1 MKLLLLSL
9 WLISYLVISGCASSA
24 KNLPLYDG
32 VKNDAMKNGS
42 SDQVRVQYLGV
53 GGYLIRYGD
62 TAIMTAPSFTNP
74 SLFKLMSLT
83 RLEADFEVIDQLM
96 PPAEDVEIMLV
107 GHSHYDHLLDVPY
120 VMDKHTPAAHVYGSK
135 TMTHLM
141 APAIDKSRTHNVS
154 DKAATDTEAG
164 EWIYNERRTVRFMP
178 IRSHHAPHLLGVTLG
193 QGHYDEDLESLP
205 RTILGW
211 LGGET
216 YAYLIDFIDEEE
228 NILFRI
234 HFQDAASQPP
244 KGLMSAD
251 IRDESERVDLLIFCV
266 ASFTEV
272 EGYPDKIIEYTQPRA
287 AILGHWEDFFGNIGK
302 PLEVVRLTDA
312 HDFIAHMKPLLP
324 DDAIWYM
331 PKPMAFMNF
340 DVEK

>member
-1 MKLLLLSL
+1 MKLLLVSV
-9 WLISYLVISGCASSA
+9 WLIFYSLISGCASSA

-32 VKNDAMKNGS
+32 VKNEP
-42 SDQVRVQYLGV
+42 SDQVDVQYLGV

-74 SLFKLMSLT
+74 SLFKLASLT
-83 RLEADFEVIDQLM
+83 RLEADSEVIDRLM
-96 PPAEDVEIMLV
+96 PPATDVEVVLV

-120 VMDKHTPAAHVYGSK
+120 IMNKHAPAAHVYGSK
-135 TMTHLM
+135 TMSHLM
-141 APAIDKSRTHNVS
+141 APAIEKNRIHNVL

-178 IRSHHAPHLLGVTLG
+178 IRSHHAPHLMGITLG
-193 QGHYDEDLESLP
+193 KGHYDEDLESLP
-205 RTILGW
+205 RTVLGW

-216 YAYLIDFIDEEE
+216 LAYLIDFIDEEE

-244 KGLMSAD
+244 KGLMSSD

-266 ASFTEV
+266 ASFSEV
-272 EGYPDKIIEYTQPRA
+272 EGYPDKIIEDTRPRA

-312 HDFIAHMKPLLP
+312 HDFIEHMKPILP

-331 PKPMAFMNF
+331 PKPMALMKFN
-340 DVEK
+340 VE